1 MLLSEIGGKTT
12 ANLLEIGGKHPSEF
26 RGNGENRHFKF
37 RGNGIFQRKPLWH
50 SEVTKTAKKRHK
62 IPSPLAGKRRAA
74 CQPRAPPAP
83 SPEPLYLTHFNHRQK
98 LYQMNLALDAAG
110 LFYQAI
116 GKFQIVV
123 HPPFRRTLDI
133 ACIDIETA
141 S

>member
-1 MLLSEIGGKTT
+1 MAEI
-12 ANLLEIGGKHPSEF
+12 AV
-26 RGNGENRHFKF
+26 FKF

-62 IPSPLAGKRRAA
+62 IPSPLAEKRRAA

-83 SPEPLYLTHFNHRQK
+83 SPELLYLTHFNHRQK

-116 GKFQIVV
+116 GKFQIVI

-133 ACIDIETA
+133 ACIDIETSA
-141 S
+141 

>member
-1 MLLSEIGGKTT
+1 MLLSEIGGKISEICWKSEAKQPQICRKSEANTPPNFGEMDFWAQT
-12 ANLLEIGGKHPSEF
+12 AMT
-26 RGNGENRHFKF
+26 
-37 RGNGIFQRKPLWH
+37 QR
-50 SEVTKTAKKRHK
+50 SNQNSKKRHK
-62 IPSPLAGKRRAA
+62 IPSPLAEKRRAA

-123 HPPFRRTLDI
+123 HPPFRRTLDV
-133 ACIDIETA
+133 ACIDIKTSA
-141 S
+141 